1 MVETSSIAALLKRL
15 DAVTTKLE
23 DQAMA
28 GASAAEVSSS
38 LTGSG
43 GIVGAGGPRPSQS
56 LSVPPSGGNGDNSGG
71 ASLGGSPSI
80 SGVSTTTSNVP
91 AVVDG
96 YDELVNGPLKVFIE
110 LSHAIGGI
118 VEEQAGHVG
127 KLLAAQREMI
137 MIAASS
143 HKPPMTSDV
152 FRLLLEPAL
161 QELTQILEI
170 RDKNRSNAYA
180 PHLSTL
186 AEGIRCFGWVSME
199 SKPAT
204 YIGQVKDTAQA
215 HASKVI
221 AEWQEKDENHV
232 HWAHAFI
239 QLLTDLQSYVRKYHA
254 AGLTWNPK
262 GTPLDINRLTRT
274 ENNTFATGAEGTS
287 SPSSPFPPQPPL
299 APAVSQ
305 AAVPLSSLPT
315 RDADMS
321 AVFAQLN
328 QGETITSHLRPVDNT
343 RAPRRPSGSGTSR
356 AEGKSSSKVP
366 RMALE
371 GNKWIIEH
379 FENNNDVVLEN
390 AELSQ
395 TVYIFGCQNSTIQIK
410 TKVTTVAMDSCTK
423 TGLCVESLVT
433 SLDVI
438 NSKSVQLQILGNAP
452 TVTLDK
458 VDSCMVYLSRECMD
472 TTGIFTTKTSGVNVL
487 TPAPVPEQQ
496 QQQTATTTA
505 AGTATTESI
514 EYVERSV
521 PEQLFTRMVDGKMV
535 SSIVEQ
541 SSG

>member
-1 MVETSSIAALLKRL
+1 MVETSSITALLKRL

-28 GASAAEVSSS
+28 GASAADVPSS

-43 GIVGAGGPRPSQS
+43 GVVGAGGPRPSQS
-56 LSVPPSGGNGDNSGG
+56 LSVPPGGVNGGNNGG
-71 ASLGGSPSI
+71 VSLGGSPSI
-80 SGVSTTTSNVP
+80 SGVSITASNVP

-96 YDELVNGPLKVFIE
+96 YDELVNGPLKVFAE
-110 LSHAIGGI
+110 LSHAIGGL

-152 FRLLLEPAL
+152 FRLLLEPTQ
-161 QELTQILEI
+161 QELTQVLEI
-170 RDKNRSNAYA
+170 RENNRSNAYA

-186 AEGIRCFGWVSME
+186 AEGIRCFGWVSIE

-204 YIGQVKDTAQA
+204 YIGQVKETAQA

-221 AEWQEKDENHV
+221 TEWQEKDENHV
-232 HWAHAFI
+232 HWAHEFVR
-239 QLLTDLQSYVRKYHA
+239 LLTELQSYVRKYHA
-254 AGLTWNPK
+254 AGLVWNPK
-262 GTPLDINRLTRT
+262 GTPLDINKLTRT
-274 ENNTFATGAEGTS
+274 ENNTFTAGAEGTS
-287 SPSSPFPPQPPL
+287 SSSSPLPPQPPL
-299 APAVSQ
+299 APAISQ

-379 FENNNDVVLEN
+379 FENNNDVVLDG
-390 AELSQ
+390 AELGQS
-395 TVYIFGCQNSTIQIK
+395 VYIFGCQNSTIQIK

-423 TGLCVESLVT
+423 TGLCVESLIT
-433 SLDVI
+433 SLDVV

-452 TVTLDK
+452 TVNLDK

-487 TPAPVPEQQ
+487 TPAQVPEQQ
-496 QQQTATTTA
+496 QQQQTAATTA
-505 AGTATTESI
+505 EGISTTESI

-535 SSIVEQ
+535 TSIVVQ
-541 SSG
+541 G